1 MHKDATDTSNA
12 TIKRWC
18 HDVFD
23 IAVTKKIKLKQI
35 LELTEQQK
43 TNGLRHLEFQME
55 ENGTYPRSLEEAL
68 MNVNRKHYKIDEEE
82 TNINFDET
90 EGKKTDFALD
100 LIFGEIADSYSIP
113 SYIENGLIWLNEQSK
128 FPVAIESKRTFKR
141 TYIKKK

>member
-1 MHKDATDTSNA
+1 
-12 TIKRWC
+12 
-18 HDVFD
+18 
-23 IAVTKKIKLKQI
+23 
-35 LELTEQQK
+35 
-43 TNGLRHLEFQME
+43 ME

>member
-1 MHKDATDTSNA
+1 MHKNATNTSNA

-18 HDVFD
+18 HDVID

-68 MNVNRKHYKIDEEE
+68 MNVNREHYEIDEGE

-90 EGKKTDFALD
+90 EGKKTDFAFD
-100 LIFGEIADSYSIP
+100 LFFGEIADNMLS
-113 SYIENGLIWLNEQSK
+113 
-128 FPVAIESKRTFKR
+128 
-141 TYIKKK
+141 